1 MSGLI
6 LRISTLQSP
15 VFLLNSRLGH
25 FSATSLKR
33 RPFSRSYRTNLPS
46 SLATIHSST
55 LGFSPR
61 LPVSVYGTG
70 QCYLCLEVFLGGS
83 YPHFPLSR
91 SLVVLSVS
99 ALRADLPTPIN
110 TYLLQRTIPSVRSGF
125 SAASLHRSNI
135 RYRNINR
142 FSIDYPIRVRL
153 RSRLTLF

>member
-6 LRISTLQSP
+6 LRLSTLQSP

-25 FSATSLKR
+25 FSAASRRR

-70 QCYLCLEVFLGGS
+70 LFYLCLEGFLGS
-83 YPHFPLSR
+83 FYPHFPLSR
-91 SLVVLSVS
+91 SLVVLSGS
-99 ALRADLPTPIN
+99 AGSADLPTVPIPTPFN
-110 TYLLQRTIPSVRSGF
+110 VHFRQYAVVSLLRRPITVKKSIGILTDFPSTTPFGF
-125 SAASLHRSNI
+125 ALGP
-135 RYRNINR
+135 
-142 FSIDYPIRVRL
+142 D
-153 RSRLTLF
+153 